1 MEYGLVSAAY
11 ISASVLF
18 ILSLG
23 GLSNQEKAKRAVWF
37 GIAGMGLSVFFT
49 VFGGSSGNFWLLFP
63 MILIGSAIGY
73 YVAQKVEMTEM
84 PQLVAALHSF
94 VGLAAVFIGINAQL
108 ELSFVQDFNGS
119 LDELSGFTK
128 KIASKNSAEKLLS
141 VLALLSSLDRLL
153 SILKQTQNNLNFII
167 YCDDLSF
174 SYENDDFKILKVL
187 LDGGLIEKPRNVI
200 FYCTSNRKHL
210 IPRNMSEN
218 VSSSISPNQEV
229 EEKVSLSDRFGL
241 ILGFYPFSQDQ
252 FIEMII
258 NYKNN
263 YKIPISDD
271 ETIKEAIEWQQTRG
285 ARSGRVAWQFILY
298 LAGKYEVNL

>member
-1 MEYGLVSAAY
+1 MNSFEDKNLKRIADALDRLIPSP
-11 ISASVLF
+11 INLKNLNSSNLF
-18 ILSLG
+18 VWKTNPDQLIDLENSSL
-23 GLSNQEKAKRAVWF
+23 LT
-37 GIAGMGLSVFFT
+37 L
-49 VFGGSSGNFWLLFP
+49 
-63 MILIGSAIGY
+63 
-73 YVAQKVEMTEM
+73 EM
-84 PQLVAALHSF
+84 L
-94 VGLAAVFIGINAQL
+94 IGINHNKKVLYNNTLQFAKGFSANNVL
-108 ELSFVQDFNGS
+108 LWGARGTGKSS
-119 LDELSGFTK
+119 LVKLIHNKISSDYNSLKLIQVK
-128 KIASKNSAEKLLS
+128 KEDI
-141 VLALLSSLDRLL
+141 SSLDRLL

-174 SYENDDFKILKVL
+174 SDENDDFKILKVL

-210 IPRNMSEN
+210 IPRDMSEN
-218 VSSSISPNQEV
+218 VPSSISPNQEV

-285 ARSGRVAWQFILY
+285 ARSGRVAWQFILF
-298 LAGKYEVNL
+298 LAGKFEVNL

>member
-1 MEYGLVSAAY
+1 MNSFEDKNLKRIADALDRLIPSP
-11 ISASVLF
+11 INLKNLNSSNLF
-18 ILSLG
+18 VWKTNPDQLIDLENSSL
-23 GLSNQEKAKRAVWF
+23 LT
-37 GIAGMGLSVFFT
+37 L
-49 VFGGSSGNFWLLFP
+49 
-63 MILIGSAIGY
+63 
-73 YVAQKVEMTEM
+73 EM
-84 PQLVAALHSF
+84 L
-94 VGLAAVFIGINAQL
+94 IGINHNKKVLYNNTLQFAKGFSANNVL
-108 ELSFVQDFNGS
+108 LWGARGTGKSS
-119 LDELSGFTK
+119 LVKLIHNKISSDYNSLKLIQVK
-128 KIASKNSAEKLLS
+128 KEDI
-141 VLALLSSLDRLL
+141 SSLDRLL
-153 SILKQTQNNLNFII
+153 SILKQIQNNLNFII

-174 SYENDDFKILKVL
+174 SDENDDFKILKVL

-210 IPRNMSEN
+210 IPRDMSEN
-218 VSSSISPNQEV
+218 VSSSISPTQEV

-285 ARSGRVAWQFILY
+285 ARSGRVAWQFILF

>member
-1 MEYGLVSAAY
+1 MNSFEDKNLKRIADALERLIPSP
-11 ISASVLF
+11 INLQNLDSSNLF
-18 ILSLG
+18 LWKTNPDQLIDLENS
-23 GLSNQEKAKRAVWF
+23 
-37 GIAGMGLSVFFT
+37 T
-49 VFGGSSGNFWLLFP
+49 LLT
-63 MILIGSAIGY
+63 L
-73 YVAQKVEMTEM
+73 EM
-84 PQLVAALHSF
+84 L
-94 VGLAAVFIGINAQL
+94 IGINHNKKVLYNNTLQFAKGFSANNVL
-108 ELSFVQDFNGS
+108 LWGARGTGKSS
-119 LDELSGFTK
+119 LVKLIHNKISSDYNSLKLIQVK
-128 KIASKNSAEKLLS
+128 KEDI
-141 VLALLSSLDRLL
+141 SSLDRLL
-153 SILKQTQNNLNFII
+153 SILKQIQNNLNFII

-174 SYENDDFKILKVL
+174 SDENDDFKILKVL

-210 IPRNMSEN
+210 IPRDMSEN
-218 VSSSISPNQEV
+218 VSSSISPTQEV

-263 YKIPISDD
+263 YKIPLSDD

-285 ARSGRVAWQFILY
+285 ARSGRVAWQFILF

>member
-1 MEYGLVSAAY
+1 MNSFEDKNLKRIADALDRLIPSP
-11 ISASVLF
+11 INLQNLNSSNLF
-18 ILSLG
+18 LWKTNPDQLIDLENS
-23 GLSNQEKAKRAVWF
+23 
-37 GIAGMGLSVFFT
+37 T
-49 VFGGSSGNFWLLFP
+49 LLT
-63 MILIGSAIGY
+63 L
-73 YVAQKVEMTEM
+73 EM
-84 PQLVAALHSF
+84 L
-94 VGLAAVFIGINAQL
+94 IGINHNKKVLYNNTLQFAKGFSANNVL
-108 ELSFVQDFNGS
+108 LWGARGTGKSS
-119 LDELSGFTK
+119 LVKLIHNKISSDYNSLKLIQVK
-128 KIASKNSAEKLLS
+128 KEDI
-141 VLALLSSLDRLL
+141 SSLDRLL
-153 SILKQTQNNLNFII
+153 SILKQIQNNLNFII

-174 SYENDDFKILKVL
+174 SDENDDFKILKVL

-210 IPRNMSEN
+210 IPRDMSEN
-218 VSSSISPNQEV
+218 VPSSISPNQEV

-271 ETIKEAIEWQQTRG
+271 EIIKEAIEWQQTRG

>member
-1 MEYGLVSAAY
+1 MNSFDDKNLKRIADALDRLIPPPINLQNLNS
-11 ISASVLF
+11 SNLF
-18 ILSLG
+18 IWKT
-23 GLSNQEKAKRAVWF
+23 NPDQ
-37 GIAGMGLSVFFT
+37 
-49 VFGGSSGNFWLLFP
+49 
-63 MILIGSAIGY
+63 LIGLENSSLLTL
-73 YVAQKVEMTEM
+73 EM
-84 PQLVAALHSF
+84 L
-94 VGLAAVFIGINAQL
+94 IGINHNKKVLYNNTLQFAKGFSANNVL
-108 ELSFVQDFNGS
+108 LWGARGTGKSS
-119 LDELSGFTK
+119 LVKLIHNKISSDYNSLKLIQVK
-128 KIASKNSAEKLLS
+128 KEDI
-141 VLALLSSLDRLL
+141 SSLDRLL

-174 SYENDDFKILKVL
+174 SDENDDFKILKVL

-210 IPRNMSEN
+210 IPRDMSEN
-218 VSSSISPNQEV
+218 VSSSISPTQEV

-263 YKIPISDD
+263 YKIPISDE

-285 ARSGRVAWQFILY
+285 ARSGRVAWQFILF

>member
-1 MEYGLVSAAY
+1 MNSFEDKNLKRIADALERLIHSPINLQNL
-11 ISASVLF
+11 ISSNLF
-18 ILSLG
+18 
-23 GLSNQEKAKRAVWF
+23 VWKTNPDQL
-37 GIAGMGLSVFFT
+37 INLE
-49 VFGGSSGNFWLLFP
+49 NNNLLT
-63 MILIGSAIGY
+63 L
-73 YVAQKVEMTEM
+73 EM
-84 PQLVAALHSF
+84 L
-94 VGLAAVFIGINAQL
+94 IGIN
-108 ELSFVQDFNGS
+108 NN
-119 LDELSGFTK
+119 K
-128 KIASKNSAEKLLS
+128 KILYNNTLQFAKGFPANNVLLWGARGTGKSSLVKLIHNKISSDYNSLKLIQ
-141 VLALLSSLDRLL
+141 VKKEDISSLDRLL

-174 SYENDDFKILKVL
+174 SDENDDFKILKVL

-210 IPRNMSEN
+210 IPRDMSEN
-218 VSSSISPNQEV
+218 VYSAISPTEAV

-285 ARSGRVAWQFILY
+285 ARSGRVAWQFILF

>member
-1 MEYGLVSAAY
+1 MNSFEDKNLKRIADALDRLIPSP
-11 ISASVLF
+11 INLQNLTSSNLF
-18 ILSLG
+18 
-23 GLSNQEKAKRAVWF
+23 VWKTNPDQL
-37 GIAGMGLSVFFT
+37 IDLENST
-49 VFGGSSGNFWLLFP
+49 LLT
-63 MILIGSAIGY
+63 L
-73 YVAQKVEMTEM
+73 EM
-84 PQLVAALHSF
+84 L
-94 VGLAAVFIGINAQL
+94 IGINHNKKTLYDNTLQFAKGFSANNVL
-108 ELSFVQDFNGS
+108 LWGARGTGKSS
-119 LDELSGFTK
+119 LVKLIHNKISSDYNSLKLIQVK
-128 KIASKNSAEKLLS
+128 KEDI
-141 VLALLSSLDRLL
+141 SSLDRLL

-174 SYENDDFKILKVL
+174 SDENDDFKILKVL

-218 VSSSISPNQEV
+218 VSSSISPTQEV

-263 YKIPISDD
+263 YKIPISDE

-285 ARSGRVAWQFILY
+285 ARSGRVAWQFILF
-298 LAGKYEVNL
+298 LAGKYEINL

>member
-1 MEYGLVSAAY
+1 MNSFEDKNLKRIADALDRLIPSP
-11 ISASVLF
+11 INLQNLNSSNLF
-18 ILSLG
+18 IWKTNPDQLIDLENSSL
-23 GLSNQEKAKRAVWF
+23 LT
-37 GIAGMGLSVFFT
+37 L
-49 VFGGSSGNFWLLFP
+49 
-63 MILIGSAIGY
+63 
-73 YVAQKVEMTEM
+73 EM
-84 PQLVAALHSF
+84 L
-94 VGLAAVFIGINAQL
+94 IGIN
-108 ELSFVQDFNGS
+108 NN
-119 LDELSGFTK
+119 K
-128 KIASKNSAEKLLS
+128 KLLYNNTLQFAKGFS
-141 VLALLSSLDRLL
+141 ANNVLLWGARGTGKSSLVKLIHNKISSDYNSLKLIQVKKEDISSLDRLL

-174 SYENDDFKILKVL
+174 SDENDDFKILKVL

-210 IPRNMSEN
+210 IPRDMSEN
-218 VSSSISPNQEV
+218 VSSSISPTQEV

-285 ARSGRVAWQFILY
+285 ARSGRVAWQFILF
-298 LAGKYEVNL
+298 LAGKFEVNL

>member
-1 MEYGLVSAAY
+1 MNSFEDKNLKRIADALDRLIPSP
-11 ISASVLF
+11 INLQNLNSSNLF
-18 ILSLG
+18 LWKTNPDQLIDLENS
-23 GLSNQEKAKRAVWF
+23 
-37 GIAGMGLSVFFT
+37 T
-49 VFGGSSGNFWLLFP
+49 LLT
-63 MILIGSAIGY
+63 L
-73 YVAQKVEMTEM
+73 EM
-84 PQLVAALHSF
+84 L
-94 VGLAAVFIGINAQL
+94 IGINHNKKVLYNNTLQFAKGFSANNVL
-108 ELSFVQDFNGS
+108 LWGARGTGKSS
-119 LDELSGFTK
+119 LVKLIHNKISSDYNSLKLIQVK
-128 KIASKNSAEKLLS
+128 KEDI
-141 VLALLSSLDRLL
+141 SSLDRLL
-153 SILKQTQNNLNFII
+153 SILKQTQNNSNIII

-174 SYENDDFKILKVL
+174 SDENDDFKILKVL

-210 IPRNMSEN
+210 IPRDMSEN
-218 VSSSISPNQEV
+218 VSSSISPTQEV

-285 ARSGRVAWQFILY
+285 ARSGRVAWQFILF

>member
-1 MEYGLVSAAY
+1 MNSFEDKNLKRIADALDRLIPSP
-11 ISASVLF
+11 INLQNLNSSNLF
-18 ILSLG
+18 IWKTNPDQLIDLENS
-23 GLSNQEKAKRAVWF
+23 
-37 GIAGMGLSVFFT
+37 T
-49 VFGGSSGNFWLLFP
+49 LLT
-63 MILIGSAIGY
+63 L
-73 YVAQKVEMTEM
+73 EM
-84 PQLVAALHSF
+84 L
-94 VGLAAVFIGINAQL
+94 IGINHNKKVLYNNTLQFAKGFSANNVL
-108 ELSFVQDFNGS
+108 LWGARGTGKSS
-119 LDELSGFTK
+119 LVKLIHNKISSDYNSLKLIQVK
-128 KIASKNSAEKLLS
+128 KEDI
-141 VLALLSSLDRLL
+141 SSLDRLL

-174 SYENDDFKILKVL
+174 SDENDDFKILKVL

-210 IPRNMSEN
+210 IPRDMSEN
-218 VSSSISPNQEV
+218 VSSSISPTQEV

-285 ARSGRVAWQFILY
+285 ARSGRVAWQFILF

>member
-1 MEYGLVSAAY
+1 MNSFEDKNLKRIADALDRLIPSP
-11 ISASVLF
+11 INLQNLNSSNLF
-18 ILSLG
+18 IWKTNPDQLIDLENSSL
-23 GLSNQEKAKRAVWF
+23 LT
-37 GIAGMGLSVFFT
+37 L
-49 VFGGSSGNFWLLFP
+49 
-63 MILIGSAIGY
+63 
-73 YVAQKVEMTEM
+73 EM
-84 PQLVAALHSF
+84 L
-94 VGLAAVFIGINAQL
+94 IGINHNKKVLYNNTLQFAKGFSANNVL
-108 ELSFVQDFNGS
+108 LWGARGTGKSS
-119 LDELSGFTK
+119 LVKLIHNKISSDYNSLKLIQVK
-128 KIASKNSAEKLLS
+128 KEDI
-141 VLALLSSLDRLL
+141 SSLDRLL
-153 SILKQTQNNLNFII
+153 SILKQIQNNLNFII

-174 SYENDDFKILKVL
+174 SDENDDFKILKVL

-218 VSSSISPNQEV
+218 VSSSISPTQEV

-285 ARSGRVAWQFILY
+285 ARSGRVAWQFILF

>member
-1 MEYGLVSAAY
+1 MNSFEDKNLKRIADALDRLIPSP
-11 ISASVLF
+11 INLKNLNSSNLF
-18 ILSLG
+18 VWKTNPDQLIDLENSSL
-23 GLSNQEKAKRAVWF
+23 LT
-37 GIAGMGLSVFFT
+37 L
-49 VFGGSSGNFWLLFP
+49 
-63 MILIGSAIGY
+63 
-73 YVAQKVEMTEM
+73 EM
-84 PQLVAALHSF
+84 L
-94 VGLAAVFIGINAQL
+94 IGINHNKKVLYNNTLQFAKGFSANNVL
-108 ELSFVQDFNGS
+108 LWGARGTGKSS
-119 LDELSGFTK
+119 LVKLIHNKISSDYNSLKLIQVK
-128 KIASKNSAEKLLS
+128 KEDI
-141 VLALLSSLDRLL
+141 SSLDRLL

-174 SYENDDFKILKVL
+174 SDENDDFKILKVL

-218 VSSSISPNQEV
+218 VSSSISPTQEV

-263 YKIPISDD
+263 YKIPISDE

-285 ARSGRVAWQFILY
+285 ARSGRVAWQFILF

>member
-1 MEYGLVSAAY
+1 MNSFEDKNLKRIADALDRLIPSP
-11 ISASVLF
+11 INLQNLNSSNLF
-18 ILSLG
+18 VWKTNPDQLIDLENSSL
-23 GLSNQEKAKRAVWF
+23 LT
-37 GIAGMGLSVFFT
+37 L
-49 VFGGSSGNFWLLFP
+49 
-63 MILIGSAIGY
+63 
-73 YVAQKVEMTEM
+73 EM
-84 PQLVAALHSF
+84 L
-94 VGLAAVFIGINAQL
+94 IGINHNKKVLYNNTLQFAKGFSANNVL
-108 ELSFVQDFNGS
+108 LWGARGTGKSS
-119 LDELSGFTK
+119 LVKLIHNKISSDYNSLKLIQVK
-128 KIASKNSAEKLLS
+128 KEDI
-141 VLALLSSLDRLL
+141 SSLDRLL

-174 SYENDDFKILKVL
+174 SDENDDFKILKVL

-210 IPRNMSEN
+210 IPRDMSEN

-285 ARSGRVAWQFILY
+285 ARSGRVAWQFILF

>member
-1 MEYGLVSAAY
+1 MNSFEDKNLKRIADALDRLIPSP
-11 ISASVLF
+11 INLQNLNSSNLF
-18 ILSLG
+18 IWKTNPDQLIDLENSSL
-23 GLSNQEKAKRAVWF
+23 LT
-37 GIAGMGLSVFFT
+37 L
-49 VFGGSSGNFWLLFP
+49 
-63 MILIGSAIGY
+63 
-73 YVAQKVEMTEM
+73 EM
-84 PQLVAALHSF
+84 L
-94 VGLAAVFIGINAQL
+94 IGINHNKKVLYNNTLQFAKGFSANNVL
-108 ELSFVQDFNGS
+108 LWGARGTGKSS
-119 LDELSGFTK
+119 LVKLIHNKISSDYNSLKLIQVK
-128 KIASKNSAEKLLS
+128 KEDI
-141 VLALLSSLDRLL
+141 SSLDRLL

-174 SYENDDFKILKVL
+174 SDENDDFKILKVL

-210 IPRNMSEN
+210 IPRDMSEN
-218 VSSSISPNQEV
+218 VSSSISPTQEV

-263 YKIPISDD
+263 YKIPISDE

-285 ARSGRVAWQFILY
+285 ARSGRVAWQFILF

>member
-1 MEYGLVSAAY
+1 MNSFEDKNLKRIADALERLIPSP
-11 ISASVLF
+11 INLQNLDSSNLF
-18 ILSLG
+18 LWKTNPDQLIDLENS
-23 GLSNQEKAKRAVWF
+23 
-37 GIAGMGLSVFFT
+37 T
-49 VFGGSSGNFWLLFP
+49 LLT
-63 MILIGSAIGY
+63 L
-73 YVAQKVEMTEM
+73 EM
-84 PQLVAALHSF
+84 L
-94 VGLAAVFIGINAQL
+94 IGINHNKKVLYNNTLQFAKGFSANNVL
-108 ELSFVQDFNGS
+108 LWGARGTGKSS
-119 LDELSGFTK
+119 LVKLIHNKISSDYNSLKLIQVK
-128 KIASKNSAEKLLS
+128 KEDI
-141 VLALLSSLDRLL
+141 SSLDRLL

-174 SYENDDFKILKVL
+174 SDENDDFKILKVL

-210 IPRNMSEN
+210 IPRDMSEN

-285 ARSGRVAWQFILY
+285 ARSGRVAWQFILF

>member
-1 MEYGLVSAAY
+1 MNSFEDKNLKRIADALDRLIPSP
-11 ISASVLF
+11 INLQNLNSSNLF
-18 ILSLG
+18 IWKTNPDQLIDLENSSL
-23 GLSNQEKAKRAVWF
+23 LT
-37 GIAGMGLSVFFT
+37 L
-49 VFGGSSGNFWLLFP
+49 
-63 MILIGSAIGY
+63 
-73 YVAQKVEMTEM
+73 EM
-84 PQLVAALHSF
+84 L
-94 VGLAAVFIGINAQL
+94 IGINHNKKTLYNNTLQFAKGFSANNVL
-108 ELSFVQDFNGS
+108 LWGARGTGKSS
-119 LDELSGFTK
+119 LVKLIHNKISSDYNSLKLIQVK
-128 KIASKNSAEKLLS
+128 KEDI
-141 VLALLSSLDRLL
+141 SSLDRLL

-174 SYENDDFKILKVL
+174 SDENDDFKILKVL

-210 IPRNMSEN
+210 IPRDMSEN
-218 VSSSISPNQEV
+218 VSSSISPTQEV

-285 ARSGRVAWQFILY
+285 ARSGRVAWQFILF

>member
-1 MEYGLVSAAY
+1 MNSFEDKNLRRIADALDRLIPSP
-11 ISASVLF
+11 INLQNLNSSNLF
-18 ILSLG
+18 LWKTNPDQLIDLENSSL
-23 GLSNQEKAKRAVWF
+23 LT
-37 GIAGMGLSVFFT
+37 L
-49 VFGGSSGNFWLLFP
+49 
-63 MILIGSAIGY
+63 
-73 YVAQKVEMTEM
+73 EM
-84 PQLVAALHSF
+84 L
-94 VGLAAVFIGINAQL
+94 IGINHNKKVLYNNTLQFAKGFSANNVL
-108 ELSFVQDFNGS
+108 LWGARGTGKSS
-119 LDELSGFTK
+119 LVKLIHNKISSDYNSLKLIQVK
-128 KIASKNSAEKLLS
+128 KEDI
-141 VLALLSSLDRLL
+141 SSLDRLL
-153 SILKQTQNNLNFII
+153 SILKQSQNNFNFII

-174 SYENDDFKILKVL
+174 SVENDDFKILKVL

-210 IPRNMSEN
+210 IPRDMSEN
-218 VSSSISPNQEV
+218 ISSSISPTESV

-285 ARSGRVAWQFILY
+285 ARSGRVAWQFILF

>member
-1 MEYGLVSAAY
+1 MNSFEDKNLKRIADALERLIPSP
-11 ISASVLF
+11 INLQNLDSSNLF
-18 ILSLG
+18 LWKTNPDQLIDLENS
-23 GLSNQEKAKRAVWF
+23 
-37 GIAGMGLSVFFT
+37 T
-49 VFGGSSGNFWLLFP
+49 LLT
-63 MILIGSAIGY
+63 L
-73 YVAQKVEMTEM
+73 EM
-84 PQLVAALHSF
+84 L
-94 VGLAAVFIGINAQL
+94 IGINHNKKVLYNNTLQFAKGFSANNVL
-108 ELSFVQDFNGS
+108 LWGARGTGKSS
-119 LDELSGFTK
+119 LVKLIHNKISSDYNSLKLIQVK
-128 KIASKNSAEKLLS
+128 KEDI
-141 VLALLSSLDRLL
+141 SSLDRLL
-153 SILKQTQNNLNFII
+153 SILKQIQNNLNFII

-174 SYENDDFKILKVL
+174 SDENDDFKILKVL

-210 IPRNMSEN
+210 IPRDMSEN

-252 FIEMII
+252 FFEMII

-285 ARSGRVAWQFILY
+285 ARSGRVAWQFILF

>member
-1 MEYGLVSAAY
+1 MNSFEDKNLKRIADALDRLIPSP
-11 ISASVLF
+11 INLQNLNSSNLF
-18 ILSLG
+18 IWKTNPDQLIDLENS
-23 GLSNQEKAKRAVWF
+23 
-37 GIAGMGLSVFFT
+37 T
-49 VFGGSSGNFWLLFP
+49 LLT
-63 MILIGSAIGY
+63 L
-73 YVAQKVEMTEM
+73 EM
-84 PQLVAALHSF
+84 L
-94 VGLAAVFIGINAQL
+94 IGINHNKKVLYNNTLQFAKGFSANNVL
-108 ELSFVQDFNGS
+108 LWGARGTGKSS
-119 LDELSGFTK
+119 LVKLIHNKISSDYNSLKLIQVK
-128 KIASKNSAEKLLS
+128 KEDI
-141 VLALLSSLDRLL
+141 SSLDRLL

-174 SYENDDFKILKVL
+174 SDENDDFKILKVL

-210 IPRNMSEN
+210 IPRDMSEN
-218 VSSSISPNQEV
+218 VSSSISPTQEV

-285 ARSGRVAWQFILY
+285 ARSGRVAWQFILF
-298 LAGKYEVNL
+298 LAGKFEVNL

>member
-1 MEYGLVSAAY
+1 MNSFEDKNLKRIADALDRLIPSP
-11 ISASVLF
+11 INLQNLNSSNLF
-18 ILSLG
+18 LWKTNPDQLIDLENS
-23 GLSNQEKAKRAVWF
+23 
-37 GIAGMGLSVFFT
+37 T
-49 VFGGSSGNFWLLFP
+49 LLT
-63 MILIGSAIGY
+63 L
-73 YVAQKVEMTEM
+73 EM
-84 PQLVAALHSF
+84 L
-94 VGLAAVFIGINAQL
+94 IGINHNKKVLYNNTLQFAKGFSANNVL
-108 ELSFVQDFNGS
+108 LWGARGTGKSS
-119 LDELSGFTK
+119 LVKLIHNKISSDYNSLKLIQVK
-128 KIASKNSAEKLLS
+128 KEDI
-141 VLALLSSLDRLL
+141 SSLDRLL
-153 SILKQTQNNLNFII
+153 STLKQIQNNLNFII

-174 SYENDDFKILKVL
+174 SDENDDFKILKVL

-210 IPRNMSEN
+210 IPRDMSEN
-218 VSSSISPNQEV
+218 VSSSISPTQEV

-285 ARSGRVAWQFILY
+285 ARSGRVAWQFILF
-298 LAGKYEVNL
+298 LAGKYEINL

>member
-1 MEYGLVSAAY
+1 MNSFEDKNLKRIADALDRLIPSP
-11 ISASVLF
+11 INLQNLNSSNLF
-18 ILSLG
+18 VWKTNPDQLIDLENSSL
-23 GLSNQEKAKRAVWF
+23 LT
-37 GIAGMGLSVFFT
+37 L
-49 VFGGSSGNFWLLFP
+49 
-63 MILIGSAIGY
+63 
-73 YVAQKVEMTEM
+73 EM
-84 PQLVAALHSF
+84 L
-94 VGLAAVFIGINAQL
+94 IGINHNKKVLYNNTLQFAKGFSANNVL
-108 ELSFVQDFNGS
+108 LWGARGTGKSS
-119 LDELSGFTK
+119 LVKLIHNKISSDYNSLKLIQVK
-128 KIASKNSAEKLLS
+128 KEDI
-141 VLALLSSLDRLL
+141 SSLDRLL
-153 SILKQTQNNLNFII
+153 SILKQTQDNLNFII

-174 SYENDDFKILKVL
+174 SDENDDFKILKVL

-210 IPRNMSEN
+210 IPRDMSEN
-218 VSSSISPNQEV
+218 VSSSISPTQEV

-285 ARSGRVAWQFILY
+285 ARSGRVAWQFILF

>member
-1 MEYGLVSAAY
+1 MNSFEDKNLKRIADALDSL
-11 ISASVLF
+11 IPPPINLQNLNSSNLF
-18 ILSLG
+18 IWKT
-23 GLSNQEKAKRAVWF
+23 NPDQ
-37 GIAGMGLSVFFT
+37 
-49 VFGGSSGNFWLLFP
+49 
-63 MILIGSAIGY
+63 LIGLENSSLLTL
-73 YVAQKVEMTEM
+73 EM
-84 PQLVAALHSF
+84 L
-94 VGLAAVFIGINAQL
+94 IGINH
-108 ELSFVQDFNGS
+108 N
-119 LDELSGFTK
+119 K
-128 KIASKNSAEKLLS
+128 KILYNNTLQFAKGFSANNVLLWGARGTGKSSLVKLIHNKISSDYNSLKLIQ
-141 VLALLSSLDRLL
+141 VKKEDISSLDRLL

-174 SYENDDFKILKVL
+174 SDENDDFKILKVL

-285 ARSGRVAWQFILY
+285 ARSGRVAWQFILF
-298 LAGKYEVNL
+298 LAGKFEVNL

>member
-1 MEYGLVSAAY
+1 MNSFEDKNLKRIADALDRLIPSP
-11 ISASVLF
+11 INLKNLNSSNLF
-18 ILSLG
+18 VWKTNPDQLIDLENSSL
-23 GLSNQEKAKRAVWF
+23 LT
-37 GIAGMGLSVFFT
+37 L
-49 VFGGSSGNFWLLFP
+49 
-63 MILIGSAIGY
+63 
-73 YVAQKVEMTEM
+73 EM
-84 PQLVAALHSF
+84 L
-94 VGLAAVFIGINAQL
+94 IGINHNKKVLYNNTLQFAKGFSANNVL
-108 ELSFVQDFNGS
+108 LWGARGTGKSS
-119 LDELSGFTK
+119 LVKLIHNKISSDYNSLKLIQVK
-128 KIASKNSAEKLLS
+128 KEDI
-141 VLALLSSLDRLL
+141 SSLDRLL

-174 SYENDDFKILKVL
+174 SDENDDFKILKVL

-210 IPRNMSEN
+210 IPRDMSEN
-218 VSSSISPNQEV
+218 VSSSISPTQEV

-285 ARSGRVAWQFILY
+285 ARSGRVAWQFILF

>member
-1 MEYGLVSAAY
+1 MNSFEDKNLKRIADALERLIPSP
-11 ISASVLF
+11 INLKNLSSSNLF
-18 ILSLG
+18 
-23 GLSNQEKAKRAVWF
+23 VWKTNPDQL
-37 GIAGMGLSVFFT
+37 INLE
-49 VFGGSSGNFWLLFP
+49 NNNLLT
-63 MILIGSAIGY
+63 L
-73 YVAQKVEMTEM
+73 EM
-84 PQLVAALHSF
+84 L
-94 VGLAAVFIGINAQL
+94 IGINNNKKILYNNTLQFAKGFPANNVLLWGARGTGKSSLVKLIHNKISSDYNSLKLIQVKK
-108 ELSFVQDFNGS
+108 EDIPS
-119 LDELSGFTK
+119 LD
-128 KIASKNSAEKLLS
+128 KLLS
-141 VLALLSSLDRLL
+141 LLQ
-153 SILKQTQNNLNFII
+153 QTQDNYNFII

-174 SYENDDFKILKVL
+174 SDENDDFKILKVL

-210 IPRNMSEN
+210 IPRDMSEN
-218 VSSSISPNQEV
+218 LYSSISPTEAV

-263 YKIPISDD
+263 YKIPISDE

-285 ARSGRVAWQFILY
+285 ARSGRVAWQFILF

>member
-1 MEYGLVSAAY
+1 MNSFEDKNLKRIADALDRLIPSP
-11 ISASVLF
+11 INLQNLNSSNLF
-18 ILSLG
+18 LWKTNPDQLIDLENS
-23 GLSNQEKAKRAVWF
+23 
-37 GIAGMGLSVFFT
+37 T
-49 VFGGSSGNFWLLFP
+49 LLT
-63 MILIGSAIGY
+63 L
-73 YVAQKVEMTEM
+73 EM
-84 PQLVAALHSF
+84 L
-94 VGLAAVFIGINAQL
+94 IGINHNKKVLYNNTLQFAKGFSANNVL
-108 ELSFVQDFNGS
+108 LWGARGTGKSS
-119 LDELSGFTK
+119 LVKLIHNKISSDYNSLKLIQVK
-128 KIASKNSAEKLLS
+128 KEDI
-141 VLALLSSLDRLL
+141 SSLDRLL
-153 SILKQTQNNLNFII
+153 SILKQIQNNLNFII

-174 SYENDDFKILKVL
+174 SDENDDFKILKVL

-210 IPRNMSEN
+210 IPRDMSEN
-218 VSSSISPNQEV
+218 VPSSISPNQEV

-285 ARSGRVAWQFILY
+285 ARSGRVAWQFILF

>member
-1 MEYGLVSAAY
+1 MNSFEDKNLKRIADALDRLIPSP
-11 ISASVLF
+11 INLKNLNSSNLF
-18 ILSLG
+18 VWKTNPDQLIDLENSSL
-23 GLSNQEKAKRAVWF
+23 LT
-37 GIAGMGLSVFFT
+37 L
-49 VFGGSSGNFWLLFP
+49 
-63 MILIGSAIGY
+63 
-73 YVAQKVEMTEM
+73 EM
-84 PQLVAALHSF
+84 L
-94 VGLAAVFIGINAQL
+94 IGINHNKKVLYDNTLQFAKGFSANNVL
-108 ELSFVQDFNGS
+108 LWGARGTGKSS
-119 LDELSGFTK
+119 LVKLIHNKISSDYNSLKLIQVK
-128 KIASKNSAEKLLS
+128 KEDI
-141 VLALLSSLDRLL
+141 SSLDRLL

-174 SYENDDFKILKVL
+174 SDENDDFKILKVL

-210 IPRNMSEN
+210 IPRDMSEN
-218 VSSSISPNQEV
+218 VSSSISPTQEV

-285 ARSGRVAWQFILY
+285 ARSGRVAWQFILF

>member
-1 MEYGLVSAAY
+1 MNSFEDKNLERIADALDRLIPSP
-11 ISASVLF
+11 INLQNLNSSNLF
-18 ILSLG
+18 VWKTNPDQLIDLENSSL
-23 GLSNQEKAKRAVWF
+23 LT
-37 GIAGMGLSVFFT
+37 L
-49 VFGGSSGNFWLLFP
+49 
-63 MILIGSAIGY
+63 
-73 YVAQKVEMTEM
+73 EM
-84 PQLVAALHSF
+84 L
-94 VGLAAVFIGINAQL
+94 IGINHNKKVLYNNTLQFAKGFSANNVL
-108 ELSFVQDFNGS
+108 LWGARGTGKSS
-119 LDELSGFTK
+119 LVKLIHNKISSDYNSLKLIQVK
-128 KIASKNSAEKLLS
+128 KEDI
-141 VLALLSSLDRLL
+141 SSLDRLL

-174 SYENDDFKILKVL
+174 SDENDDFKILKVL

-210 IPRNMSEN
+210 IPRDMSEN
-218 VSSSISPNQEV
+218 VSSSISPTQEV

-285 ARSGRVAWQFILY
+285 ARSGRVAWQFILF

>member
-1 MEYGLVSAAY
+1 MNSFEDKNLKRIADALDRLIPSP
-11 ISASVLF
+11 INLQNLNSSNLF
-18 ILSLG
+18 IWKT
-23 GLSNQEKAKRAVWF
+23 NPDQ
-37 GIAGMGLSVFFT
+37 
-49 VFGGSSGNFWLLFP
+49 
-63 MILIGSAIGY
+63 LIGLENSSLLTL
-73 YVAQKVEMTEM
+73 EM
-84 PQLVAALHSF
+84 L
-94 VGLAAVFIGINAQL
+94 IGINHNKKVLYNNTLQFAKGFSANNVL
-108 ELSFVQDFNGS
+108 LWGARGTGKSS
-119 LDELSGFTK
+119 LVKLIHNKISSDYNSLKLIQVK
-128 KIASKNSAEKLLS
+128 KEDI
-141 VLALLSSLDRLL
+141 SSLDRLL

-174 SYENDDFKILKVL
+174 SDENDDFKILKVL

-210 IPRNMSEN
+210 IPRDMSEN
-218 VSSSISPNQEV
+218 VPSSISPNQEV

-285 ARSGRVAWQFILY
+285 ARSGRVAWQFILF

>member
-1 MEYGLVSAAY
+1 MPKSTKYAA
-11 ISASVLF
+11 V
-18 ILSLG
+18 
-23 GLSNQEKAKRAVWF
+23 
-37 GIAGMGLSVFFT
+37 
-49 VFGGSSGNFWLLFP
+49 P
-63 MILIGSAIGY
+63 
-73 YVAQKVEMTEM
+73 
-84 PQLVAALHSF
+84 LVAINLNPRFNNS
-94 VGLAAVFIGINAQL
+94 LAISSRLFLWKTNPDQLIDLENSTLLTLEMLIGINHNKKVLYNNTLQFAKGFSANNVL
-108 ELSFVQDFNGS
+108 LWGARGTGKSS
-119 LDELSGFTK
+119 LVKLIHNKISSDYNSLKLIQVK
-128 KIASKNSAEKLLS
+128 KEDI
-141 VLALLSSLDRLL
+141 SSLDRLL
-153 SILKQTQNNLNFII
+153 SILKQIQNNLNFII

-174 SYENDDFKILKVL
+174 SDENDDFKILKVL

-252 FIEMII
+252 FFEMII

-285 ARSGRVAWQFILY
+285 ARSGRVAWQFILF